1 MIITSAATMTRARL
15 NVLTVVM
22 VVVPSDSFHA
32 HGTGKIATRSS
43 RRLAAELGGERC
55 NLSAGFFER
64 ARAVDFLGGVT
75 QFFLDGKL
83 GRDAA
88 AGLRFGKAARNQA
101 FQLLLGLAP
110 RDDEAIELLVQAG
123 FDEQRGF
130 DERGVADSVPLPF
143 VELPEDDVGDARVH
157 DGVQAVELGPV
168 GKNNVRELDP
178 VDAPARIGDGRSE
191 LAQDLIVCG
200 LAPFDQSVGQR
211 IGVEDGEAH
220 FAEHGG
226 DGALS
231 AGNSARESES
241 EHFFSDYRAMALDW
255 VKENL
260 GDARRRR
267 AAFTVLLMSMAMV
280 IGPTPPGTGVS
291 APAVFVASG

>member
-1 MIITSAATMTRARL
+1 M
-15 NVLTVVM
+15 
-22 VVVPSDSFHA
+22 
-32 HGTGKIATRSS
+32 
-43 RRLAAELGGERC
+43 
-55 NLSAGFFER
+55 
-64 ARAVDFLGGVT
+64 

-101 FQLLLGLAP
+101 FELLLGLTP
-110 RDDEAIELLVQAG
+110 GHDEAIEFLVQAG
-123 FDEQRGF
+123 FDKQRGF

-157 DGVQAVELGPV
+157 DGVQAVELGAV

-178 VDAPARIGDGRSE
+178 VDAPACVGDDRSE
-191 LAQDLIVCG
+191 LAQDLIVRG
-200 LAPFDQSVGQR
+200 LAPFDQSMGQG
-211 IGVEDGEAH
+211 IGVEDGEAY

-267 AAFTVLLMSMAMV
+267 AAFTVLHMSMAMV

>member
-1 MIITSAATMTRARL
+1 M
-15 NVLTVVM
+15 
-22 VVVPSDSFHA
+22 VPSDSFHA

-55 NLSAGFFER
+55 NLAAGFFQR
-64 ARAVDFLGGVT
+64 PRTVDFPSGVM

-88 AGLRFGKAARNQA
+88 AGLRFGKAARNQE
-101 FQLLLGLAP
+101 FELLLGLTP
-110 RDDEAIELLVQAG
+110 GDDEAIEFLVQAG
-123 FDEQRGF
+123 FDKQRGF

-143 VELPEDDVGDARVH
+143 VELTEDDVGDARVH

-178 VDAPARIGDGRSE
+178 
-191 LAQDLIVCG
+191 
-200 LAPFDQSVGQR
+200 FDQSMGQG
-211 IGVEDGEAH
+211 IGVEDGEAY

-267 AAFTVLLMSMAMV
+267 AAFTVLHMSMAMV